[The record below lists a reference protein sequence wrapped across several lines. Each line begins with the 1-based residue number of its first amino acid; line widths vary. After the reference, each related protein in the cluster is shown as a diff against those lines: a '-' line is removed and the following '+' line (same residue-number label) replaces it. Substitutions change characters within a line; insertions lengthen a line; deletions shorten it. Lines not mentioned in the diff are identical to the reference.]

1 MAFLAR
7 DVERYRVVVRFNTD
21 LNFIEYIFNTERYE
35 NFYRPSASHL
45 QGSGNVLASLRLIVL
60 RPVVPPTYSGYH
72 RHLFLELIL
81 SGFSQTDIFS
91 PLLGVATPQTL
102 PKGANR

>member
-35 NFYRPSASHL
+35 KFYHP
-45 QGSGNVLASLRLIVL
+45 QLRTCKVQAT
-60 RPVVPPTYSGYH
+60 RSPHYG
-72 RHLFLELIL
+72 L
-81 SGFSQTDIFS
+81 SYF
-91 PLLGVATPQTL
+91 V
-102 PKGANR
+102 R